1 MKNLLVATAI
11 LGTLCLSACGGD
23 SGSSAEDFSS
33 SSGPTEAEFAARCN
47 ELFNIDET
55 DPWSTSLDHN
65 DYIAEHVCDQLT
77 EYMSYKLSFYA
88 RCTSAEYDKA
98 KNRYNI
104 KIITEQKYMN
114 IWAQL
119 SGCSYK
125 LGTDGDL
132 APMVADANERNLDD
146 CLCKVED
153 GKNLYRSIVPKNQQE
168 SSSSTTEAQSS
179 ESSDDSPDSQDSHS
193 TTPSGIIKTCEEC
206 NAFKDSRDGN
216 IYRVTEIDGMVWMS
230 EDLRYYDPE
239 LQLAYYIKCN
249 KKDNCKETGY
259 LYSFAAAMDDTD
271 CMLWKSC
278 GTKIKYPHRGVC
290 PKGFHIPEHREWQKL
305 YDYINVNRN
314 NETYFNNEVYMRAV
328 EGWDYPGYDTYGF
341 SAVPTG
347 EFNHDYTRMDGYARY
362 WTSTEYDIQSA
373 YEWYLGDLKGLKTQT
388 YQKDYGYAIR
398 CVADGTVK
406 LTEVKEWKH
415 SSGPSNSS
423 ESSSSSSLQGSSS
436 SSEVPSSSSQ
446 EQSSSSKAYTYDHEI
461 TKATDCEDCNA
472 FTDTRDG
479 MTYRVAKIAGL
490 IWMVDDLRFGGPLEQ
505 HQDGIK
511 CPDNDNCVQRGRLY
525 TFDAAILAC
534 PEGWTLP
541 SNEQMEELMA
551 NSQWLNGICGSA
563 DALMAETG
571 EWGKTCGNTSGFS
584 AIPTGEWG
592 SSYKGDA
599 YARYWTSTDL
609 DDRNAYMWYLSTS
622 GAKNQT
628 YLKSYGYAV
637 RCVATANVLLDAV
650 KE

>member
-23 SGSSAEDFSS
+23 SGSSAEDYSS

-65 DYIAEHVCDQLT
+65 DFIAEHVCDQLT

-88 RCTSAEYDKA
+88 RCTSAEYDKT

-132 APMVADANERNLDD
+132 APMVEDANERDLDD
-146 CLCKVED
+146 CLCKDED
-153 GKNLYRSIVPKNQQE
+153 GKIFYRDIVSKIQQE

-179 ESSDDSPDSQDSHS
+179 ESSDDSPDSQDSH
-193 TTPSGIIKTCEEC
+193 TTSPEGIIKTCEEC
-206 NAFKDSRDGN
+206 NAFKD
-216 IYRVTEIDGMVWMS
+216 
-230 EDLRYYDPE
+230 DPE

>member
-1 MKNLLVATAI
+1 MKKKLLLATAI
-11 LGTLCLSACGGD
+11 LSALCLSACGGD

-33 SSGPTEAEFAARCN
+33 SSGLTEAEFAARCN
-47 ELFNIDET
+47 ELFDIDEKA
-55 DPWSTSLDHN
+55 PWSTSLDRN
-65 DYIAEHVCDQLT
+65 DFIAEHICDQLT
-77 EYMSYKLSFYA
+77 EYMAYKLSFYA
-88 RCTSAEYDKA
+88 RCTSAEYDKT

-104 KIITEQKYMN
+104 KIITEQKYLN
-114 IWAQL
+114 IWAQI
-119 SGCSYK
+119 SGCTYK

-132 APMVADANERNLDD
+132 APMVADANERDLDD

-153 GKNLYRSIVPKNQQE
+153 GNTLYRDIVSKIQQE
-168 SSSSTTEAQSS
+168 SSSSTTEVSSS
-179 ESSDDSPDSQDSHS
+179 ESSSDSPNSQDSH
-193 TTPSGIIKTCEEC
+193 TTNPKGIIKTCEEC
-206 NAFKDSRDGN
+206 NAFVDSRDGN

-423 ESSSSSSLQGSSS
+423 ESSSSFSLQGSSS
-436 SSEVPSSSSQ
+436 SSETLSSSSQ
-446 EQSSSSKAYTYDHEI
+446 EQSSSSKIYTYDHEI

-505 HQDGIK
+505 YPDGIK
-511 CPDNDNCVQRGRLY
+511 CPDEDNCVQRGRLY
-525 TFDAAILAC
+525 TFDAANLAC

-541 SNEQMEELMA
+541 SNEQMGDLFGE
-551 NSQWLNGICGSA
+551 NTA
-563 DALMAETG
+563 DFNIE
-571 EWGKTCGNTSGFS
+571 
-584 AIPTGEWG
+584 PTGEWG
-592 SSYKGDA
+592 GSYKGDT
-599 YARYWTSTDL
+599 YARYWTSTSATNAD
-609 DDRNAYMWYLSTS
+609 AYMWYVSS
-622 GAKNQT
+622 NGESKNQT

-650 KE
+650 KQ